1 MSIDEC
7 GPALKASDLSEMVVI
22 RPMVELNSSSL
33 LDEAV
38 LDDTKAALSARNGSS
53 ILKHPTDPFYS
64 LIKEFQDVV
73 CNNPPSV
80 LPPIEVFVMKL
91 TCFRDQ
97 ILCHKTMAFTK
108 GAV

>member
-7 GPALKASDLSEMVVI
+7 GRALKASDLSEMVVI

-38 LDDTKAALSARNGSS
+38 LVDTKAALSARNGSS
-53 ILKHPTDPFYS
+53 ILKDLTDPFYS

-73 CNNPPSV
+73 
-80 LPPIEVFVMKL
+80 
-91 TCFRDQ
+91 
-97 ILCHKTMAFTK
+97 
-108 GAV
+108 

>member
-7 GPALKASDLSEMVVI
+7 GRPLKAGDLSEMVGI
-22 RPMVELNSSSL
+22 RPTIFLNSSSL

-38 LDDTKAALSARNGSS
+38 LDDTKAAISARNGSS
-53 ILKHPTDPFYS
+53 ILKDPTDPFYS

-80 LPPIEVFVMKL
+80 LPPDRGVRHACALICK
-91 TCFRDQ
+91 R
-97 ILCHKTMAFTK
+97 
-108 GAV
+108 